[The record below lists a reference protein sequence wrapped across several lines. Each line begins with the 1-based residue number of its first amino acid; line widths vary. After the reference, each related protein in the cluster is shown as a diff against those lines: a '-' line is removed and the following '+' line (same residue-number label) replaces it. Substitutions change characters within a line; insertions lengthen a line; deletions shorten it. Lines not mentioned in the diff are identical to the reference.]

1 MNKGRGGW
9 GKSTGK
15 EKRDERSHT
24 AFYAGTQINNAT
36 IATTMRI
43 FIYIF
48 VIGTVLQNKR
58 DKKRDNIPNSYSPIV
73 DITN

>member
-1 MNKGRGGW
+1 MNKGRGEAG

-15 EKRDERSHT
+15 EKRMREVT

-43 FIYIF
+43 FMHIF
-48 VIGTVLQNKR
+48 L
-58 DKKRDNIPNSYSPIV
+58 
-73 DITN
+73 